1 MVIPVTQSVDCLI
14 LARWLVPIQPENK
27 ILEHHGVAISGG
39 KIIAVE
45 PHAKLK
51 EKYSTKQVLDL
62 QDHLLIPG
70 LINAHTHAAM
80 NLLKGYAD
88 DLPLMTWLQDH
99 IWPAEG
105 RMMSDEFVYQG
116 TRLAIAEMLKG
127 GTTCFNEMYFMPNMA
142 TKAAIDTGVRANI
155 GLTILDFPTAWAG
168 DANEYI
174 QKGLA
179 VYDEFKHQK
188 GIRFSLAPHAPYT
201 VSDEPLTRVAT
212 LAQELD
218 MGIHMHIHETAFE
231 VEQAIKQNGER
242 PLARLHQLGLLSPLL
257 QAVHMTQI
265 NDDDLKLIKDN
276 GVHVMHCPESN
287 MKLAS
292 GICPT
297 AKLLEAGVNIA
308 IGTDG
313 CASNNDLDMI
323 GEMRS
328 AAFLA
333 KVGSGDASAMSAF
346 EALKA
351 ATLGG
356 AKALGIDLETGS
368 IEVGKAADLCAINFN
383 HIATQPIFNP
393 ISQLVYS
400 ASRDQV
406 SHVWTSGKQQVHE
419 GELIHIDQQECMD
432 IAQHWK
438 KKLLQAGNQ

>member
-1 MVIPVTQSVDCLI
+1 MVIAMTQSVDCLI
-14 LARWLVPIQPENK
+14 LARWLVPVKPENK
-27 ILEHHGVAISGG
+27 VLENHGVAIANG
-39 KIIAVE
+39 KIVAIE
-45 PHAKLK
+45 SQHELK
-51 EKYSTKQVLDL
+51 NRYSAPCQFDL
-62 QDHLLIPG
+62 KSHVLIPG
-70 LINAHTHAAM
+70 LVNAHTHAAM

-88 DLPLMTWLQDH
+88 DLPLMTWLQEH

-105 RMMSDEFVYQG
+105 RMISDEFVYQG

-142 TKAAIDTGVRANI
+142 AKAALDVGIRANI

-168 DANEYI
+168 DANQYI
-174 QKGLA
+174 AKGLA
-179 VYDEFKHQK
+179 VYDEFKHQQ
-188 GIRFSLAPHAPYT
+188 GLTFSLAPHAPYT
-201 VSDEPLTRVAT
+201 VSDEPLSRIAT
-212 LAQELD
+212 LAEELD
-218 MGIHMHIHETAFE
+218 IGIHMHIHETAFE
-231 VEQAIKQNGER
+231 VEQAIKQTGER

-265 NDDDLKLIKDN
+265 NDEDLKLVKDN

-328 AAFLA
+328 AALLA
-333 KVGSGDASAMSAF
+333 KVGSGDASIMSAF
-346 EALKA
+346 ETLKA
-351 ATLGG
+351 ATFGG
-356 AKALGIDLETGS
+356 AKALGIDSQTGS
-368 IEVGKAADLCAINFN
+368 IEVGKAGDLCAIDLN

-400 ASRDQV
+400 ATRDQV
-406 SHVWTSGKQQVHE
+406 SHVWTQGQLQVE
-419 GELIHIDQQECMD
+419 QGQLKNIDTEECLD
-432 IAQHWK
+432 IARYWQ
-438 KKLLQAGNQ
+438 KKLLHKPS